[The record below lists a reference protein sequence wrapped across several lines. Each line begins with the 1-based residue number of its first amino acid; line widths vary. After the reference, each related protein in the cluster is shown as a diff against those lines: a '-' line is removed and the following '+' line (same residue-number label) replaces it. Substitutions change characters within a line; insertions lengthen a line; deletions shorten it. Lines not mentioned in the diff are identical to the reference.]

1 MARASCTCL
10 DKLRLPLSHP
20 KSTHTP
26 QNRNAIDDLLY
37 REARRI
43 DHFSIGRG
51 LQWGNRTGRIP
62 QVPLGDLAR
71 KGGKANIRPLVF
83 QLLIAAQSPLVGAC
97 GEKYLEVGPWK
108 YNRAHIPPVGHQ
120 AGGPRKGTLTVQKR
134 AADVW
139 PGCNARGALP
149 SHLGPDCVCCD
160 LSIEEHP
167 LTPIGCDVKS
177 YVKAGCKSGVTF
189 YIIGLQSPF
198 EPRQGH
204 ET

>member
-83 QLLIAAQSPLVGAC
+83 QLLIAAKSPLAGGR
-97 GEKYLEVGPWK
+97 GEKYLEVGPRK
-108 YNRAHIPPVGHQ
+108 YNCAHVPAVGHQ
-120 AGGPRKGTLTVQKR
+120 PGGLGKGTLAVQEG
-134 AADVW
+134 AAD
-139 PGCNARGALP
+139 
-149 SHLGPDCVCCD
+149 
-160 LSIEEHP
+160 
-167 LTPIGCDVKS
+167 T
-177 YVKAGCKSGVTF
+177 
-189 YIIGLQSPF
+189 
-198 EPRQGH
+198 
-204 ET
+204 